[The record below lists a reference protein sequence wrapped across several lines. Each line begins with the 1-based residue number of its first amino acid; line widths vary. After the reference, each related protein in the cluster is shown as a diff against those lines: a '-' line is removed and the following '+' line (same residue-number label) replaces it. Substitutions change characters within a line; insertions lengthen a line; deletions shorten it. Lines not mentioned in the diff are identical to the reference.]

1 MWITFLMIKEIR
13 KTSNKPVF
21 IVHFNDFYGKVF
33 LLIYTAFGIGG
44 ILMKDKFYDLYV
56 EECAKNEKLE
66 IEVRHLRQYSKSLE
80 MKLDYLEKNMEE
92 KIRKSV
98 ETAVAQVSAVYEKE
112 IERLNKKICHLES
125 LLNIDS
131 TNSGLPTSKTPIG
144 KRKKIPNSRTSSG
157 QKIGGQEGHKKH
169 KLEGFEE
176 CDVTDFVPHEID
188 VCPNCGSE
196 SIDVNDV
203 IIKDELDFEIIIK
216 KKRHQFFVYTCKVCG
231 ETFKT
236 SIPMKLKEENQYGSK
251 VQALSIALVNQ
262 GCVSFNRTKEII
274 TGLTEGQINLSEGYI
289 SKLQKRMGG
298 QLTEFMKELKK
309 AVIGLPIVHWDD
321 TVIAI
326 ATKRACLRY
335 YGDNK
340 IALYTAHERKDK
352 SGLDDDGILSLLGK
366 ETVVVHDHN
375 IINYNDEY
383 IFQNA
388 ECCVHLMRDLQ
399 KVIDN
404 LNHDWALSLIKLL
417 TSANQEK
424 KTGVVNDVYIDY
436 VLVEYNRCVM
446 LGETQNDDAGDIY
459 YVDVERALL
468 KRLKTY
474 RDNYLMW
481 VVNEE
486 VPFSNNESERSLRG
500 SKTKMK
506 VSGQF
511 QNINSA
517 QNYANIKSYLETGK
531 RHGMNSMIL
540 IQLALDG
547 NFCTF
552 KEMCS
557 FNDKHKS

>member
-1 MWITFLMIKEIR
+1 
-13 KTSNKPVF
+13 
-21 IVHFNDFYGKVF
+21 
-33 LLIYTAFGIGG
+33 
-44 ILMKDKFYDLYV
+44 
-56 EECAKNEKLE
+56 
-66 IEVRHLRQYSKSLE
+66 
-80 MKLDYLEKNMEE
+80 
-92 KIRKSV
+92 
-98 ETAVAQVSAVYEKE
+98 
-112 IERLNKKICHLES
+112 
-125 LLNIDS
+125 
-131 TNSGLPTSKTPIG
+131 
-144 KRKKIPNSRTSSG
+144 
-157 QKIGGQEGHKKH
+157 
-169 KLEGFEE
+169 
-176 CDVTDFVPHEID
+176 
-188 VCPNCGSE
+188 
-196 SIDVNDV
+196 
-203 IIKDELDFEIIIK
+203 
-216 KKRHQFFVYTCKVCG
+216 
-231 ETFKT
+231 
-236 SIPMKLKEENQYGSK
+236 MKLKEENQYGSK
-251 VQALSIALVNQ
+251 VQVLSIALVNQ

-274 TGLTEGQINLSEGYI
+274 TGLTVGQINLSEGYI

-309 AVIGLPIVHWDD
+309 AVIGLPIVHWED

-352 SGLDDDGILSLLGK
+352 PGLDDDGILSLLGK

-375 IINYNDEY
+375 IINYNEGY

-424 KTGVVNDVYIDY
+424 KTGVVNDVYIYY
-436 VLVEYNRCVM
+436 VLVEYDRCVM
-446 LGETQNDDAGDIY
+446 LGETQNDDEGDIY
-459 YVDVERALL
+459 YVDVERTLL
-468 KRLKTY
+468 KRLRTY

-500 SKTKMK
+500 SRTKMK
-506 VSGQF
+506 GSGQF

-517 QNYANIKSYLETGK
+517 QNYANINSYLETGK
-531 RHGMNSMIL
+531 RHGINSMIL

-547 NFCTF
+547 KFCTF

-557 FNDKHKS
+557 FNDKHKL